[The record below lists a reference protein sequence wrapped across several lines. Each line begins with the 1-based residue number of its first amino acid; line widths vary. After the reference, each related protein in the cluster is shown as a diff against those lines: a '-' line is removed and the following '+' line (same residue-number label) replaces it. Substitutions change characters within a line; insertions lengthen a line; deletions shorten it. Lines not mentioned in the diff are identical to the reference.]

1 MKKPEILCLSALSF
15 MLVSCHIRGGEPSQS
30 ELFSALDSTLNHTND
45 LGGIKIN
52 MGNAGSFQTIQFDLK
67 LVELTKRSC
76 TGSKNTYT
84 CKVTT
89 KVSSPPVNDTPEEL
103 DMDVIMF
110 DGPGGWRV
118 IDWKMTD
125 RRLIE

>member
-1 MKKPEILCLSALSF
+1 
-15 MLVSCHIRGGEPSQS
+15 MLAGCHIRGGEPSQR
-30 ELFSALDSTLNHTND
+30 ELFSALEDQLEHAND
-45 LGGIKIN
+45 RGGIKIN
-52 MGNAGSFQTIQFDLK
+52 MGNAGAFQTIQFDLK
-67 LVELTKRSC
+67 LEELTKRSC

-89 KVSSPPVNDTPEEL
+89 RVSSPPVKDTPEEL
-103 DMDVIMF
+103 DMDVIIF